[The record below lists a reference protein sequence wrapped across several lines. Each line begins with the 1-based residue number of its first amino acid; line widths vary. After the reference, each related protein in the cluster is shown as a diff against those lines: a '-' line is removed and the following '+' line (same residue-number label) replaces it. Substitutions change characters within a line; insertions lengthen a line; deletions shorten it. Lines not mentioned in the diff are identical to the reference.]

1 MTSGRADSAL
11 PLAAREFGTS
21 GLRVSPITL
30 GSWPMSGDRYG
41 RIDDSEAVRT
51 IRQALD
57 LGITCFDTAPGY
69 GSGHAEET
77 LGAALEGR
85 RDQAVVVTKCGIVPR
100 AHGSQQPGRDS
111 SRASIMREID
121 DSLRRLRT
129 DHVDVYLVHWPDP
142 ETPLEETMSALDDI
156 QRAGKTRLV
165 GVSNFDVPLLEQCL
179 GLRSIDVLQVGYNLF
194 DRRMEREVF
203 PFCKA
208 NGIGVMAYG
217 SLAYGLLTGAFDE
230 NTTFE
235 GNDWRANGVAF
246 GQPILGGD
254 NFRHNVRLVQR
265 LRDEIATPKGVSVAQ
280 LALAWVLGNPVVTT
294 SMVGAR
300 VPAEIEENIGAAQV
314 QLSGEERTRIEQL
327 MSEAAGQVQ
336 VFRPFS
342 WAMEVW
348 K

>member
-1 MTSGRADSAL
+1 MAMQ
-11 PLAAREFGTS
+11 AREFGTS
-21 GLRVSPITL
+21 GPGVSPITL

-41 RIDDSEAVRT
+41 KIDDSEAVRT

-69 GSGHAEET
+69 GTGHAEET

-85 RDQAVVVTKCGIVPR
+85 RDQATIVTKCGIVPR

-111 SRASIMREID
+111 SRASMLREID

-142 ETPLEETMSALDDI
+142 NTPLEETMATMDEI

-165 GVSNFDVPLLEQCL
+165 GVSNFDVPLLDQCL

-203 PFCKA
+203 PFCQA

-217 SLAYGLLTGAFDE
+217 SLAYGLLTGAFTDE
-230 NTTFE
+230 TTFDSA
-235 GNDWRANGVAF
+235 DWRSGGVAF

-265 LRDEIATPKGVSVAQ
+265 LRDEIAAPRGVTVAQ

-294 SMVGAR
+294 AMVGAR
-300 VPAEIEENIGAAQV
+300 VPAEIEENIGAAN
-314 QLSGEERTRIEQL
+314 LHLTAEDRARIEQL
-327 MSEAAGQVQ
+327 MSGAAGQVD